1 MKSAQNMVAMMMM
14 PMWSR
19 LVAEVLGGV
28 DINWSPPIMD
38 WSHHYGYRDGD
49 GDDDNDDD
57 DDDHDGDDDRYDD
70 DDDVDNEDHDNI
82 EYCCI
87 IYSKHPF

>member
-28 DINWSPPIMD
+28 DINWSPPITD
-38 WSHHYGYRDGD
+38 WSHYYGNYD
-49 GDDDNDDD
+49 GDDDGHDGHDDD
-57 DDDHDGDDDRYDD
+57 GNEWDDDHDK
-70 DDDVDNEDHDNI
+70 I
-82 EYCCI
+82 KCCCTYYI
-87 IYSKHPF
+87 